1 MHSQNHAWSLRGAM
15 AVTIDYL
22 LIGVGTL
29 LALTITMFL
38 IKLRAVNL
46 RLRVLQAQI
55 EDMHI
60 LTSRLL
66 LRELN
71 APGDPKA
78 STLLEKPARQEEL
91 PSGDTEPVLR
101 RA

>member
-1 MHSQNHAWSLRGAM
+1 M
-15 AVTIDYL
+15 ALTRDYL

-29 LALTITMFL
+29 LILMIGVFL
-38 IKLRAVNL
+38 IKLRTVNL
-46 RLRVLQAQI
+46 RIQYLHARI

-71 APGDPKA
+71 ARGDSQVSNVPDTPAHKEGPTSHDQPTQRAITESNAEPPG
-78 STLLEKPARQEEL
+78 
-91 PSGDTEPVLR
+91 
-101 RA
+101 